1 MSNLLI
7 VNAFVCVVGFL
18 VGVYTFV
25 KHLKAFSTAKTP
37 VVDAWLVSIGM
48 LAWSVMLYAS
58 FDDPIITRLEVFSRF
73 LFLVYW
79 VGGILRVQKHCA
91 RIRRRFARQA
101 KI

>member
-18 VGVYTFV
+18 MGVYTFI

-37 VVDAWLVSIGM
+37 VVDAWLMSIGM
-48 LAWSVMLYAS
+48 LAWSIMLYAS

-79 VGGILRVQKHCA
+79 VGDILKVQKHYIK
-91 RIRRRFARQA
+91 IRRRFRR